1 MCCSRFFY
9 DYDSLNR
16 FLVQLQDL
24 DIPFDVDYL
33 DVEDDQDF
41 EVCAIVS
48 SCFNF
53 DLFRR

>member
-1 MCCSRFFY
+1 MCYSRYFY
-9 DYDSLNR
+9 DYDSFNR

-33 DVEDDQDF
+33 DVEDNQDF

-48 SCFNF
+48 SFFNF
-53 DLFRR
+53 DLFI